1 MDTDWGIIHH
11 RMSNAGMLYSHCMKC
26 NLSNEWTYYHNNVLM
41 YFDHYD
47 YSWNWILVTCL
58 VTKEITT
65 TWSDPYS
72 CLYQSKSRMSTSKFL
87 TNGFMVYG
95 YVFCKHYTY
104 LSSQNFQHH
113 LRTKNSHIDFNLC
126 KKCLVNFKS
135 GDTARF
141 DMQKPSGFE
150 VTATEG
156 REEVFQLSIFRD
168 R

>member
-1 MDTDWGIIHH
+1 
-11 RMSNAGMLYSHCMKC
+11 
-26 NLSNEWTYYHNNVLM
+26 
-41 YFDHYD
+41 
-47 YSWNWILVTCL
+47 
-58 VTKEITT
+58 
-65 TWSDPYS
+65 
-72 CLYQSKSRMSTSKFL
+72 
-87 TNGFMVYG
+87 MVYG

-104 LSSQNFQHH
+104 LPSQNFEDH
-113 LRTKNSHIDFNLC
+113 LRIKHSIEFDQSKERL
-126 KKCLVNFKS
+126 LRFKS